1 MKKFINLS
9 ILFIF
14 LILAVSCKKENFSK
28 KDFAGY
34 WENFSIL
41 KSDLLR
47 EPENPKTLFASVYT
61 ESKMVFSFTE
71 NGTYKKQ
78 IQNKITKLDLDKAK
92 APENFS
98 TEKLKSFAQK
108 NQTDGGD
115 FSIKKSFLILEP
127 YYQIQNDEIQDF
139 EKIIPIKL
147 NFEFS
152 QDKKELTLTFADNQ
166 KIILKKIES
175 NNLN

>member
-1 MKKFINLS
+1 M
-9 ILFIF
+9 
-14 LILAVSCKKENFSK
+14 
-28 KDFAGY
+28 
-34 WENFSIL
+34 
-41 KSDLLR
+41 
-47 EPENPKTLFASVYT
+47 
-61 ESKMVFSFTE
+61 
-71 NGTYKKQ
+71 
-78 IQNKITKLDLDKAK
+78 
-92 APENFS
+92 
-98 TEKLKSFAQK
+98 
-108 NQTDGGD
+108 
-115 FSIKKSFLILEP
+115 ILEP

>member
-61 ESKMVFSFTE
+61 ESKMVFNFTE

-147 NFEFS
+147 SFEFS

>member
-98 TEKLKSFAQK
+98 TEKLKSFA
-108 NQTDGGD
+108 
-115 FSIKKSFLILEP
+115 
-127 YYQIQNDEIQDF
+127 
-139 EKIIPIKL
+139 
-147 NFEFS
+147 
-152 QDKKELTLTFADNQ
+152 
-166 KIILKKIES
+166 KKIKPMAEIS
-175 NNLN
+175 P

>member
-1 MKKFINLS
+1 MFIQKAKWYLV
-9 ILFIF
+9 L
-14 LILAVSCKKENFSK
+14 
-28 KDFAGY
+28 
-34 WENFSIL
+34 
-41 KSDLLR
+41 
-47 EPENPKTLFASVYT
+47 PKTELT
-61 ESKMVFSFTE
+61 
-71 NGTYKKQ
+71 KKQ

>member
-34 WENFSIL
+34 W
-41 KSDLLR
+41 
-47 EPENPKTLFASVYT
+47 
-61 ESKMVFSFTE
+61 
-71 NGTYKKQ
+71 
-78 IQNKITKLDLDKAK
+78 
-92 APENFS
+92 ENFS